1 MKQKLKFKDVYSE
14 HAYFTKKINEALK
27 VKSEANKNI
36 LKESDFKYPSM
47 DNDIQ
52 ECVDMIKT
60 NLNNYQLT
68 FDPKNSIKIYNNPTD
83 VQFNGK
89 ANVKGIELSWTYNLK
104 DDAVVLIFPKNPE
117 STPLYNEIIEFLSDV
132 KQFYVK
138 FKEFWIE
145 KLNDVTQ

>member
-1 MKQKLKFKDVYSE
+1 MKQKFKDSYSE
-14 HAYFTKKINEALK
+14 ILYFQKKMNEAIRNK
-27 VKSEANKNI
+27 TSEKL
-36 LKESDFKYPSM
+36 LKEQELRYPNM
-47 DNDIQ
+47 DKDIE

-68 FDPKNSIKIYNNPTD
+68 FDPKNSFKIYSNPMD

-89 ANVKGIELSWTYNLK
+89 ANVKGVEFSWVYNLK
-104 DDAVVLIFPKNPE
+104 EDSVILIFPKQTE

-138 FKEFWIE
+138 FKEFWLD
-145 KLNDVTQ
+145 KLNQVKV